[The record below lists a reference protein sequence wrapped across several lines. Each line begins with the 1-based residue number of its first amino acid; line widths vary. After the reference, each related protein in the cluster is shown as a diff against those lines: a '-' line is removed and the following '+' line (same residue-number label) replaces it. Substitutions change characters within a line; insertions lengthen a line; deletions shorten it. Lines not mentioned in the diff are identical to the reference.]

1 MTKIAVEQG
10 LRPFQKA
17 LETAGF
23 MVVEVQRDEDLKSL
37 RPHAVVISGLDRDF
51 WGSTTGEGCL
61 LLMPR
66 VVHLKKL

>member
-1 MTKIAVEQG
+1 MTK
-10 LRPFQKA
+10 LLWNKDCA
-17 LETAGF
+17 LKSPETAGF
-23 MVVEVQRDEDLKSL
+23 MVVEVQRTKISKSL

-51 WGSTTGEGCL
+51 WGLTTGEGCL